1 LYVTQIKII
10 IASEYIKR
18 HNPELLKRNIYGT
31 DPFTSNSDAVCILV
45 HSGIININNF
55 PTKRFEGVE
64 LTCKV
69 IKPKKN
75 YSGSFKNGIMSR
87 SIKGYNGNALKP
99 EGMRNL
105 TTLGAME
112 QLERYA
118 ANMHIPIGKN
128 RIKPRPKNISN
139 IVPIPE
145 THIVFNM
152 NNEPAYKYS
161 IFNIADKG
169 FEKNEFMI
177 KKLDNF
183 VLYL

>member
-1 LYVTQIKII
+1 M
-10 IASEYIKR
+10 
-18 HNPELLKRNIYGT
+18 
-31 DPFTSNSDAVCILV
+31 
-45 HSGIININNF
+45 
-55 PTKRFEGVE
+55 E

-75 YSGSFKNGIMSR
+75 YGASFKNGLMTR
-87 SIKGYNGNALKP
+87 SIKGYSGNSLKP
-99 EGMRNL
+99 EGSKNL
-105 TTLGAME
+105 VSLGPIEA
-112 QLERYA
+112 LERYA

-128 RIKPRPKNISN
+128 RVRPKPKSIANV
-139 IVPIPE
+139 VPIPE

-169 FEKNEFMI
+169 FEKNEFLV

-183 VLYL
+183 VLYLETEDQEKY